1 MSVSLIQ
8 VSHAQTQSDSDQI
21 TFSDDLLNDPIAQDI
36 LKKIEQT
43 KKMIAELEQK
53 EYEKNQA
60 QENLQKMRDISVQRL
75 NQDLAEW
82 ERLWEKFSSRN
93 AFDEFVSKTPSHV
106 QGVFWDQF
114 EFKEQKV
121 KAGRIAM
128 NQVLTNGG
136 TMQDA
141 KNAYN
146 TAASTQR
153 IELIE
158 MNAQF
163 NVKHNLADYEEQQIF
178 NSTGQ
183 VNMTPSIE
191 MKLANFYSD
200 YRLQPSYML
209 ANQDD
214 TNISEDTKCKEGSVL
229 VSRVTSGIHS
239 CVDESTVK
247 KWIENGIK
255 DIIISGNNLPVSEV
269 KTNPGTV
276 CNEGYRVVYHIAASE
291 YQCVSE
297 SDAKEMMQNN
307 TAENHTLIDYIAS
320 KDKLKVREDIIYGI
334 NQGVLEIN
342 QEYDLKKKTLETKYD
357 EILESENL
365 QGKQKIQNIVNEYMI
380 ENITKEDVTKQISEI
395 RNTADILQE
404 KILGEKVDAINTLEA
419 ERKDRVLDAVK
430 GYENDPD
437 INVDWN
443 YLNGV
448 TNIVFVNEESTTS
461 PVSVLLSNDVKDIR
475 LDNVGVVNSFGQKFD
490 EIKAEQVLHIAADIT
505 NPNDQKHDFAYLLE
519 ITDSEN
525 KHTQPPR
532 WITGTLNPTQTFNV
546 SLSWMPEES
555 GAYNAIISIGA
566 SIDSVIQVA
575 DLEINV
581 NSEGDVSDE
590 DYCKNGQELLFK
602 YSGPW
607 YRPPRR
613 SPATARRTR
622 CSSCRDT
629 PRSACR

>member
-1 MSVSLIQ
+1 MPCFIKIDIVLISFIFIDIIFINTIIISTLIFITCSILVKIMHLSFTQKKKNSVKISKNNVKIFYLLIACIMSISLIQ
-8 VSHAQTQSDSDQI
+8 ASHAQSDSDQI
-21 TFSDDLLNDPIAQDI
+21 TFSDDLLNDPVAQDI

-60 QENLQKMRDISVQRL
+60 QENLQKIRDLSVQRL
-75 NQDLAEW
+75 YQDLDEW
-82 ERLWEKFSSRN
+82 ERLWEKYSSRN
-93 AFDEFVSKTPSHV
+93 AFDEFVSKKPSHV

-121 KAGRIAM
+121 NAGRIAM
-128 NQVLTNGG
+128 NQVLANGG

-146 TAASTQR
+146 KAASTQR

-191 MKLANFYSD
+191 AKLANFYSD

-209 ANQDD
+209 ANPDD
-214 TNISEDTKCKEGSVL
+214 TNISENTECNEGSIL
-229 VSRVTSGIHS
+229 VSRVTSGSHS
-239 CVDESTVK
+239 CVDESTVR

-255 DIIISGNNLPVSEV
+255 DIVVSGNNLPISEV

-276 CNEGYRVVYHIAASE
+276 CNVGYRVVYHIVASE
-291 YQCVSE
+291 YRCVLE
-297 SDAKEMMQNN
+297 SDAKEMIQNN
-307 TAENHTLIDYIAS
+307 IAENHTLIDYIAS
-320 KDKLKVREDIIYGI
+320 KDKLKVHEDIIYGI
-334 NQGVLEIN
+334 NQGVIEIN
-342 QEYDLKKKTLETKYD
+342 QEFDLKKKALETKYD

-365 QGKQKIQNIVNEYMI
+365 QGKQKIQNIVHEYMN

-395 RNTADILQE
+395 RNTVDILQE
-404 KILGEKVDAINTLEA
+404 QILGEKVDAINILEA
-419 ERKDRVLDAVK
+419 EHRDRILDIVK
-430 GYENDPD
+430 EYKNDPD

-443 YLNGV
+443 YLNGITTV
-448 TNIVFVNEESTTS
+448 IQVVNEKSTTS
-461 PVSVLLSNDVKDIR
+461 LVMVSLSNDVKDIR

-505 NPNDQKHDFAYLLE
+505 NLNEHKHDFAYLME

-546 SLSWMPEES
+546 SLSWMPEEP
-555 GAYNAIISIGA
+555 G
-566 SIDSVIQVA
+566 
-575 DLEINV
+575 
-581 NSEGDVSDE
+581 
-590 DYCKNGQELLFK
+590 
-602 YSGPW
+602 
-607 YRPPRR
+607 
-613 SPATARRTR
+613 
-622 CSSCRDT
+622 
-629 PRSACR
+629 